1 MMTIDTALRSTIQA
15 NAIASAH
22 SALAGIEEGEMRIA
36 LPAIFGGIQAQARVV
51 AEALAARGIRP
62 VLVIRGHGC
71 NAGSHA
77 RDIVEIN
84 SAALATSLGARTAAA
99 NGAVVVSG
107 LAEDHVARVR
117 RFIAGYDGIVVEIS
131 ALPPTGYG
139 SVLAD
144 LRFPL
149 PSADA

>member
-1 MMTIDTALRSTIQA
+1 MMTIDTTHQS
-15 NAIASAH
+15 AIHSDAVASAH
-22 SALAGIEEGEMRIA
+22 SALAGIEDGETRIA
-36 LPAIFGGIQAQARVV
+36 IPAIFGGIQAQAIVI

-62 VLVIRGHGC
+62 VLVIHGHGC
-71 NAGSHA
+71 NAGNHA

-84 SAALATSLGARTAAA
+84 AAALATSLGVRTAAA
-99 NGAVVVSG
+99 YGAIVVSG

-117 RFIAGYDGIVVEIS
+117 RFIADYDGIVVEIS

-139 SVLAD
+139 SVLAN

-149 PSADA
+149 PSASA